1 MDNIINNEG
10 LLHALKMISPGTP
23 LRKGIENVLRAKTGG
38 LIVLDSNEEVMKIVD
53 GGFRI
58 NAEYSP
64 AYLYELA
71 KMDGAIVLS
80 EDSKRILLA
89 NTQLIPNYNIPT
101 TETGT
106 RHRTA
111 ERVARQTGAIVISI
125 SQRRNVITVYRGEQ
139 KYVVEEISEVFSKAN
154 QALQTLQKYKDVLD
168 TCIYNLNSLEF
179 SDLAT
184 IYDVIVVVQSMER
197 VMRVAQIIEGYLV
210 NLGEEGYLVRMQLE
224 ELLGGTEKNRLL
236 LLKDYKKENIDLE
249 ECNKKIRSLTEED
262 LLNKVKIAKVLGYSG
277 ISEDMDLQVQTK
289 GYRILNKVHR
299 LPASIIENLVNYFG
313 NFQEILHASIEELD
327 EVEGI
332 GEIRATYI
340 RNGLI
345 KLKLVLGYGHILYG
359 IGIINLNL
367 NQRNRI
373 FKGVTL

>member
-224 ELLGGTEKNRLL
+224 ELLGGTE
-236 LLKDYKKENIDLE
+236 

-345 KLKLVLGYGHILYG
+345 KLKVVLGNGHI
-359 IGIINLNL
+359 
-367 NQRNRI
+367 
-373 FKGVTL
+373 